1 MPSLKKSG
9 LLETKLRSIIR
20 GILTEDKKGQYP
32 EGMTST
38 YDKEVWDKLLD
49 DEERGL
55 WWDLVLL
62 SRKYMSMNRFKPGT
76 PPWVK
81 DSVKRATVSLEK
93 YRRNREK
100 RGLNIDVA
108 KSIFKRLGLSSVKYT
123 STAIRGY
130 SRPSSMSYE
139 ISKYDPS
146 NIEFNGIPDNLF
158 NLIVS
163 ELESSGFKIERKD
176 PPSKVIGQANHA
188 SITLGK

>member
-1 MPSLKKSG
+1 
-9 LLETKLRSIIR
+9 
-20 GILTEDKKGQYP
+20 
-32 EGMTST
+32 
-38 YDKEVWDKLLD
+38 
-49 DEERGL
+49 
-55 WWDLVLL
+55 
-62 SRKYMSMNRFKPGT
+62 MNRFKPGT